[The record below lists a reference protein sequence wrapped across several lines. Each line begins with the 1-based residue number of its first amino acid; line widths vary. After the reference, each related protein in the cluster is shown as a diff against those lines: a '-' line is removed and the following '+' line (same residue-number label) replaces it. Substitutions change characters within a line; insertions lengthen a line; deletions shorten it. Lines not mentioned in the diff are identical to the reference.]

1 MVFAPSLAAEIAAA
15 NPAGPLPTTST
26 FVSAM
31 TGIDLDG
38 SWMNFITVTLAEN
51 LIYTRTL
58 EILQILH
65 LDNQV
70 EIIEKTTWLYR
81 QFGRDQIKVT

>member
-1 MVFAPSLAAEIAAA
+1 MLLTPTWVILPPKLPNCSTSMVFAPSLAAEIAAA
-15 NPAGPLPTTST
+15 SPAGPLPTTST
-26 FVSAM
+26 SVSAM

-38 SWMNFITVTLAEN
+38 SWMNFISVTLAEN

-65 LDNQV
+65 LDN
-70 EIIEKTTWLYR
+70 
-81 QFGRDQIKVT
+81 